1 MNNTSFG
8 SANYGSANYGGA
20 NFGTTNFGTT
30 SYGTTNYGT
39 TNFGTGTTNT
49 NFCNNFCNNCG
60 NKGHIFYQCKQP
72 ITSVGIIVFRK
83 NDEGVRQYLMIRR
96 KDSIG
101 YVEFMRGKYNIY
113 SKMYLMNIISE
124 MTLEEKDR
132 VLNNDFDIL
141 WRQLWGDDINAQY
154 RGEEKISRDKFE
166 SLKNGIV
173 INSNEYSL
181 ESLINE
187 SGTAWTETEWG
198 FPKGRHNNQEKDLL
212 CALREFEEETGYLR
226 SDINII
232 QNILPIEEIFT
243 GSNYKSYKHK
253 YFIASMEN
261 IVDDSSVAFQDTE
274 VSKMEWKT
282 YEETMNIIRPYNLEK
297 KEVLARVEKILNTYK
312 LYNVM

>member
-1 MNNTSFG
+1 MNNTNFG
-8 SANYGSANYGGA
+8 SANFGSANYGGA

>member
-1 MNNTSFG
+1 MNNTNF
-8 SANYGSANYGGA
+8 GGA

-30 SYGTTNYGT
+30 NYGGANFGTTSYGTTSYA
-39 TNFGTGTTNT
+39 TTNT

-124 MTLEEKDR
+124 MTLDEKDR

-212 CALREFEEETGYLR
+212 VKVT
-226 SDINII
+226 
-232 QNILPIEEIFT
+232 LPLSIWLF
-243 GSNYKSYKHK
+243 SLKQ
-253 YFIASMEN
+253 A
-261 IVDDSSVAFQDTE
+261 
-274 VSKMEWKT
+274 
-282 YEETMNIIRPYNLEK
+282 
-297 KEVLARVEKILNTYK
+297 
-312 LYNVM
+312 